1 MPNSMRRQ
9 PTAAPKMPAVRWAGV
24 QGTGQ
29 QLGQCHPDHDARR
42 QHNGAVQKARR
53 EEPTQEQPR
62 QHRPERLG
70 QAGDER
76 GQHTRGAAARCVSKR
91 HGHSKS
97 FRDIVQGDGRG
108 GAQAERR
115 IRRAREEGQHALR
128 EIMQQQRQ
136 PRDKCRAHGRGAG
149 RVSAFAKA
157 GGQCS
162 FLGQEPPQ
170 QTRGQHPE
178 RQQRHNRSAAGQ
190 RRQVAPVKRQRLRH
204 QVGQR
209 RREHDPARKARAGRQ
224 QTFRRRAEH
233 SQQPAQA
240 GGQPGEG
247 GKYDG

>member
-9 PTAAPKMPAVRWAGV
+9 PTAAPKMPAVRWAGCRAPGSSWASATQTMTPAASTTV
-24 QGTGQ
+24 PFRKPGVKS
-29 QLGQCHPDHDARR
+29 RR
-42 QHNGAVQKARR
+42 RNSH
-53 EEPTQEQPR
+53 
-62 QHRPERLG
+62 
-70 QAGDER
+70 ER
-76 GQHTRGAAARCVSKR
+76 GQHTRGAAARCVSKW

-108 GAQAERR
+108 GAQTERR
-115 IRRAREEGQHALR
+115 IRRAREEGQYALR

-136 PRDKCRAHGRGAG
+136 PRDKSRAHGRGAG

-178 RQQRHNRSAAGQ
+178 RQQRHNRPAAGQ

-224 QTFRRRAEH
+224 QTLRRRAEH

>member
-1 MPNSMRRQ
+1 M
-9 PTAAPKMPAVRWAGV
+9 
-24 QGTGQ
+24 
-29 QLGQCHPDHDARR
+29 
-42 QHNGAVQKARR
+42 
-53 EEPTQEQPR
+53 
-62 QHRPERLG
+62 
-70 QAGDER
+70 
-76 GQHTRGAAARCVSKR
+76 
-91 HGHSKS
+91 
-97 FRDIVQGDGRG
+97 QGDGRG
-108 GAQAERR
+108 GAQTERR
-115 IRRAREEGQHALR
+115 ICRAREEGQHALR

-149 RVSAFAKA
+149 RVPPFAKA

-190 RRQVAPVKRQRLRH
+190 RRQVAPVKRQRFRH

-224 QTFRRRAEH
+224 QTLRRRAEH

-247 GKYDG
+247 GKYYG